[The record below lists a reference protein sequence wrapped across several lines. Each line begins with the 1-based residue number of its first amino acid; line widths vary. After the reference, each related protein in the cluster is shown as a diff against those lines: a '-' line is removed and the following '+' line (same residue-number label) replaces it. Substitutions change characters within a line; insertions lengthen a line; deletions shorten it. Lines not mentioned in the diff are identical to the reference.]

1 MLYQL
6 RLLALAAAAIVL
18 LVGTASAARSA
29 GCGKT
34 PTIRNGATATINGRQ
49 YIVKLPDNYDRNKA
63 HKLVFTF
70 HALGGT
76 AQQVANGG
84 GGTIAYYGLPPL
96 SNNSAVFVSPNG
108 ISNGWANQ
116 GGQDITFVENI
127 VKAVEADLC
136 IETSLRF
143 ATGFSY
149 GGGISFAWACARP
162 KDVRAIAP
170 LSSSQLS
177 GCQGGTEPVAYYGQ
191 HGTSD
196 SVLNVQGGRAM
207 RDRFVRN
214 NGCTAI
220 SEPQPNGGRHV
231 KVEYKNCKEGYP
243 VTWVIHNGD
252 HNPSQSDQGSNV
264 AFAPKYSWDFF
275 NQFQPKE

>member
-1 MLYQL
+1 MVDY
-6 RLLALAAAAIVL
+6 
-18 LVGTASAARSA
+18 G
-29 GCGKT
+29 GMEE
-34 PTIRNGATATINGRQ
+34 
-49 YIVKLPDNYDRNKA
+49 YA
-63 HKLVFTF
+63 HKLIFTF

-76 AQQVANGG
+76 AQQIANGG
-84 GGTIAYYGLPPL
+84 GGTIAWYGLPPL

-108 ISNGWANQ
+108 FNNGWANQ
-116 GGQDITFVENI
+116 GGQDITFVDNI
-127 VKAVEADLC
+127 IKAVEADLC

-149 GGGISFAWACARP
+149 GGAISFAWACARP
-162 KDVRAIAP
+162 KEVRAIAP

-196 SVLNVQGGRAM
+196 SVLNVSGGRAM
-207 RDRFVRN
+207 RDRFVRL
-214 NGCTAI
+214 NGCTPV

-264 AFAPKYSWDFF
+264 AFAPRYSWDFF
-275 NQFQPKE
+275 NQFQAQ